1 MESLCRSVCG
11 GTLPKRIWVRRTL
24 IVLGVL
30 SALAGVL
37 APEVLAQE
45 TPCRVIAID
54 KSMGVVTAKVEAS
67 AEGVSAGKA
76 AVGQTFAFHVRD
88 SWRLKTL
95 NVGQGV
101 YANFRTKH
109 VSLDGKQVVGTIG
122 AMGPTPS
129 RAPTPPAKSTPSSS
143 QAGTRPNRGQTPGVT
158 TSHLPANAIRTL
170 AVRVEYILDG
180 EHGIPGARYVR
191 VEYAYH
197 GNPVPKAQD
206 HVRIC
211 GEVYR
216 DTDHASPASPPS
228 SPSAARSSPLRP
240 DFPSASTCRRPS
252 SIKPVKTHLREDQVL
267 FAAFPN
273 ASICGAAPSWLERES
288 L

>member
-37 APEVLAQE
+37 APEALAQE

-76 AVGQTFAFHVRD
+76 AVSQTFTFQVPD

-101 YANFRTKH
+101 YANFQAKQ

-129 RAPTPPAKSTPSSS
+129 RPPTPPAKTSIPSS
-143 QAGTRPNRGQTPGVT
+143 QAGTRSIWGQTPSAT
-158 TSHLPANAIRTL
+158 TSHQPANAIRTL
-170 AVRVEYILDG
+170 AVRVVT
-180 EHGIPGARYVR
+180 GA
-191 VEYAYH
+191 A
-197 GNPVPKAQD
+197 GS
-206 HVRIC
+206 C
-211 GEVYR
+211 
-216 DTDHASPASPPS
+216 
-228 SPSAARSSPLRP
+228 
-240 DFPSASTCRRPS
+240 
-252 SIKPVKTHLREDQVL
+252 DQVWFSIGPL
-267 FAAFPN
+267 GWKLDNPHRNSGDSHAGCGTNGWPRSRGRIEGIAAADARATFTVPRLQTTPLKL
-273 ASICGAAPSWLERES
+273 APLKSTGS
-288 L
+288 

>member
-37 APEVLAQE
+37 APEALAQE

-54 KSMGVVTAKVEAS
+54 KSVGVVTAKVEAS

-76 AVGQTFAFHVRD
+76 AVSQTFTFHVWD

-101 YANFRTKH
+101 YANFQTKQ

-129 RAPTPPAKSTPSSS
+129 SAPTPPAKTTPSSS

-158 TSHLPANAIRTL
+158 TSHLLANAIRTL
-170 AVRVEYILDG
+170 AVRVVT
-180 EHGIPGARYVR
+180 GA
-191 VEYAYH
+191 A
-197 GNPVPKAQD
+197 GS
-206 HVRIC
+206 C
-211 GEVYR
+211 
-216 DTDHASPASPPS
+216 
-228 SPSAARSSPLRP
+228 
-240 DFPSASTCRRPS
+240 
-252 SIKPVKTHLREDQVL
+252 DQVW
-267 FAAFPN
+267 F
-273 ASICGAAPSWLERES
+273 SIGPLGWQLDNPHRNSGDSHAGCGALSIHCAGEAGRHVEHEAERQVKGRCMFLAGADDTYE
-288 L
+288 LPIPAG

>member
-101 YANFRTKH
+101 YANFQTRQ
-109 VSLDGKQVVGTIG
+109 VSLDGKQVVGTI
-122 AMGPTPS
+122 GPTPS

-143 QAGTRPNRGQTPGVT
+143 QAATR
-158 TSHLPANAIRTL
+158 
-170 AVRVEYILDG
+170 
-180 EHGIPGARYVR
+180 
-191 VEYAYH
+191 
-197 GNPVPKAQD
+197 
-206 HVRIC
+206 
-211 GEVYR
+211 
-216 DTDHASPASPPS
+216 
-228 SPSAARSSPLRP
+228 
-240 DFPSASTCRRPS
+240 
-252 SIKPVKTHLREDQVL
+252 
-267 FAAFPN
+267 
-273 ASICGAAPSWLERES
+273 
-288 L
+288 